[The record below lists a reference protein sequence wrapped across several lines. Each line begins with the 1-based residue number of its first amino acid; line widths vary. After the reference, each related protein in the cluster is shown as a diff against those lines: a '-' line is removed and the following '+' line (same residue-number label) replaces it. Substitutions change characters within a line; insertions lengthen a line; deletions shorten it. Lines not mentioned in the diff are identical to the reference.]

1 MRRTSTPSTAKRSGA
16 VANRLTTTAA
26 RWRRTARSI
35 ASALVCLSLLALLFC
50 VLLSGWATAWP
61 VGRGGR
67 QPPSLPGY
75 LMASLHGATLMA
87 SLHAATLMGGKPLP
101 NCRDAPHGVWH
112 WIDPTGPTRP
122 LTVDKSG
129 NWNHG
134 QLIAPPAVTAAQP
147 AWLEALRSWREGCIS
162 FLGLDESPVIFDD
175 PQLTWTQ
182 TSFVHVQ
189 ERLAHP
195 THTPGPPHTRHG
207 RWRHGK

>member
-1 MRRTSTPSTAKRSGA
+1 MRLRIVSPRQQRGGGA
-16 VANRLTTTAA
+16 RRAA
-26 RWRRTARSI
+26 S
-35 ASALVCLSLLALLFC
+35 SAACLSKFTVAGLRLA
-50 VLLSGWATAWP
+50 
-61 VGRGGR
+61 GR
-67 QPPSLPGY
+67 QRRQAATKAPGVP
-75 LMASLHGATLMA
+75 HMA
-87 SLHAATLMGGKPLP
+87 SLHAVATLMGGKPLP

-134 QLIAPPAVTAAQP
+134 QLIAPPAVAAAQP
-147 AWLEALRSWREGCIS
+147 AWLEALRSWREGCIG